1 MGGVAQILGM
11 DYLNPFWWLAV
22 AILGFKLFALIDA
35 ATRPEDAYRATDKK
49 TKGFWLAVLGIAFGL
64 DLLFGANFLTS
75 FLTLAGLVAA
85 IVYMVDVRPHD
96 PGADQPGRWP
106 GRPAQHGPVR
116 PLVGRR
122 ALQRRA
128 PVLAGPIRAH
138 RGSLLCRCPV
148 PPRRGPW

>member
-85 IVYMVDVRPHD
+85 IVYMVDVRPAIRELTNR
-96 PGADQPGRWP
+96 GGGRGDQRNM
-106 GRPAQHGPVR
+106 GPY
-116 PLVGRR
+116 
-122 ALQRRA
+122 
-128 PVLAGPIRAH
+128 
-138 RGSLLCRCPV
+138 
-148 PPRRGPW
+148 GPW